1 MVKKN
6 VYMARTKAI
15 ILQKKFK
22 KISQGV
28 SRTSPSN
35 EIMRIN
41 DMSKHPILR
50 ICGGDLYVKW
60 K

>member
-1 MVKKN
+1 
-6 VYMARTKAI
+6 MARTKAI

-35 EIMRIN
+35 ETMRIN